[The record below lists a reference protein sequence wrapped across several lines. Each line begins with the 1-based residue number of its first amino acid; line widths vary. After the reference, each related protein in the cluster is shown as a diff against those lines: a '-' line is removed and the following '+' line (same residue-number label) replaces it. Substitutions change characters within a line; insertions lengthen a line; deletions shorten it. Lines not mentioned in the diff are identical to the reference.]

1 MLLKLFSV
9 KFIFSLPEK
18 REQRRQVVFVW
29 CFKSWDLGVC
39 ASAFSSAELPSVA
52 QTRLQDVIRDVVVN
66 ANMWNVKAG
75 DSVSETKTEQSAS
88 SASFI
93 RSNPVFS

>member
-9 KFIFSLPEK
+9 KFLFSLPEK
-18 REQRRQVVFVW
+18 REQRRQVVW
-29 CFKSWDLGVC
+29 CFKSRDLGVC
-39 ASAFSSAELPSVA
+39 ASAA
-52 QTRLQDVIRDVVVN
+52 QTRLQDGIRDVVVN